1 MTKDELE
8 ILKKNIKEI
17 KIENILAKIMMC
29 KEYIFLLITILIRKG
44 LSNNYLEELIKI
56 KDEYMAILNEE
67 NKLLNIILKKGINK
81 DITAIDDLIY
91 KLNDLA
97 DTTITYYYSLLD
109 DIEKEIEF
117 NRSYP
122 YRRLSKNFKTLIET
136 DEFKLM
142 AHGLSL
148 TTIDVKKYLGYNDDF
163 WNYIQDKTKIIKD
176 PYLDYD
182 LKMHYYGVWY
192 EINESKELTKLIIC
206 IPKIVDLKT
215 AQIAIHEFRH
225 AHDIYTSKILE
236 DSILEDTAKQEEDK
250 FKTDYLK
257 KRIKI

>member
-8 ILKKNIKEI
+8 ILKKDINEI
-17 KIENILAKIMMC
+17 KIANISAKIMMC
-29 KEYIFLLITILIRKG
+29 KEYIFLLITILISKG

-56 KDEYMAILNEE
+56 KNEYMAILSEE
-67 NKLLNIILKKGINK
+67 NRLLNMILKNGINK
-81 DITAIDDLIY
+81 DITAIDDLIG

-97 DTTITYYYSLLD
+97 DTTIAYYYSLLD

-122 YRRLSKNFKTLIET
+122 YRRIPKNFKTLIET
-136 DEFKLM
+136 DEFKLLVN
-142 AHGLSL
+142 GLNL
-148 TTIDVKKYLGYNDDF
+148 TIIDVKKYLGYDDDF
-163 WNYIQDKTKIIKD
+163 WNYIQNKIKIIKN

-192 EINESKELTKLIIC
+192 EFNERKELTKLIIC
-206 IPKIVDLKT
+206 IPEIVDLKT

-225 AHDIYTSKILE
+225 AHDIYNGKTQE
-236 DSILEDTAKQEEDK
+236 DSILEDMAKQEEEK
-250 FKTDYLK
+250 FKTNYLEK
-257 KRIKI
+257 KIKI

>member
-8 ILKKNIKEI
+8 ILKKDIKEI
-17 KIENILAKIMMC
+17 KIENILTKIMMC
-29 KEYIFLLITILIRKG
+29 KEYIFLLIIILAKKG

-56 KDEYMAILNEE
+56 KNEYMAILREE
-67 NKLLNIILKKGINK
+67 NKLLNMILKNGINK
-81 DITAIDDLIY
+81 DITAIDDLIG

-117 NRSYP
+117 NRNYP
-122 YRRLSKNFKTLIET
+122 YRRLPKNFKTLIET

-142 AHGLSL
+142 AHGLNL
-148 TTIDVKKYLGYNDDF
+148 AIEDVKKYLGYDDDF
-163 WNYIQDKTKIIKD
+163 WNYIQDKTKIIKN

-182 LKMHYYGVWY
+182 LKIHYYGVWY
-192 EINESKELTKLIIC
+192 EFNERKELAKLIIC
-206 IPKIVDLKT
+206 IPEVVNLKT

-225 AHDIYTSKILE
+225 AHDIYTSKIQE

>member
-1 MTKDELE
+1 MTKNELE
-8 ILKKNIKEI
+8 ILRKDIKEI
-17 KIENILAKIMMC
+17 KIENILAKIMMY
-29 KEYIFLLITILIRKG
+29 KEYIFLLIIVLIRKG

-56 KDEYMAILNEE
+56 KDEYMAILSEE

-81 DITAIDDLIY
+81 DITAIDDLIG
-91 KLNDLA
+91 KLNDLV

-122 YRRLSKNFKTLIET
+122 YRRLPKNFKTLIET
-136 DEFKLM
+136 DKFKLM
-142 AHGLSL
+142 ALGLSL
-148 TTIDVKKYLGYNDDF
+148 TIEDIKKYLGYDDDF
-163 WNYIQDKTKIIKD
+163 WSYIQDKIKFIKN

-236 DSILEDTAKQEEDK
+236 DSILEDIAKQEEDK

>member
-8 ILKKNIKEI
+8 ILKKDIKEI

-29 KEYIFLLITILIRKG
+29 KEYIFLLIIVLIRKG

-56 KDEYMAILNEE
+56 KDEYMAILSEE
-67 NKLLNIILKKGINK
+67 NKLLNIILKNGINK
-81 DITAIDDLIY
+81 DITSIDDLIG

-122 YRRLSKNFKTLIET
+122 YRRLPKSFKTLIET

-148 TTIDVKKYLGYNDDF
+148 TIEDIKKYLGYNDDF

-192 EINESKELTKLIIC
+192 EFNERKELTKLIIC
-206 IPKIVDLKT
+206 IPEIVDLKT

-225 AHDIYTSKILE
+225 VHDIYTSKIQE
-236 DSILEDTAKQEEDK
+236 DSILEDIAKQEEDK
-250 FKTDYLK
+250 FKTNYLK
-257 KRIKI
+257 KKIKI